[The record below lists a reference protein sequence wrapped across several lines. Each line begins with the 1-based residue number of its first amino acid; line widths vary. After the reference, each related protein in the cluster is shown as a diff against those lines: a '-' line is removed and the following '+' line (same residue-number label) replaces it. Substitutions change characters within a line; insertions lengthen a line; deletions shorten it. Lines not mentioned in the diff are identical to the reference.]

1 MANTSL
7 TLGKHWENFIKEE
20 IATGRYASASEIVRD
35 ALRYLE
41 EKKNKQKLDMLRA
54 AIIEG
59 EQSDDIGSLDMAA
72 IIRETKS

>member
-35 ALRYLE
+35 ALRCLE

-72 IIRETKS
+72 IIREAKS